1 MVDNRRESVP
11 AYSSKELEM
20 SIWDTIYTTGKKILS
35 EAVDQTS
42 EVTQAHKRLKG
53 KSDKE
58 LLDIANKS
66 AWKHEGKDQMVA
78 RSMLRKRGYT
88 DEQIKR

>member
-1 MVDNRRESVP
+1 
-11 AYSSKELEM
+11 M
-20 SIWDTIYTTGKKILS
+20 SIWDTVFETGKKILS
-35 EAVDQTS
+35 EALDQTS
-42 EVTQAHKRLKG
+42 ELTEAHKRLKG

-66 AWKHEGKDQMVA
+66 AWKHEGKDQMLA

-88 DEQIKR
+88 DDQIKR

>member
-1 MVDNRRESVP
+1 MP
-11 AYSSKELEM
+11 AYSSKELVM
-20 SIWDTIYTTGKKILS
+20 SIWDTIYSTGKKILS

-66 AWKHEGKDQMVA
+66 AWKHEGKEQAVA
-78 RSMLRKRGYT
+78 KSMLRKRGYT
-88 DEQIKR
+88 DDQIKR